1 MPSQKPA
8 NAGRYYWIDWLR
20 FGAAFVVLLSHA
32 RAMHFVEFAA
42 LDQAD
47 RNWITALAYALSRLG
62 LEAVVLF
69 FVLSGYLVGGRS
81 LQRWREGVFRPGPY
95 FLDRATR
102 IYVPLVPTLCLTAV
116 GMLACGQTP
125 SVTEFAVNLLG
136 LQGVAGDIGVFGGNA
151 PLWSLAYEIWFYLLW
166 ACVLQLCSNTV
177 TRTKLVA
184 ATVVLAGFF
193 VFTRLDVTYLF
204 CWLLGVVAH
213 QLGPIPSRGT
223 CVAVAVPVVVAGV
236 VMMQLNSASSSVD
249 VSAWRAAIP
258 SMAWSTLILAAGFG
272 LLVHCVG
279 AWEPAAGWARS
290 LDHWGTPLADFSY
303 TLYLTHFVALGFWT
317 HFYPVRAK
325 ALDAASLLTFG
336 VKVAALLGVAWILYL
351 CFERQTASVRG
362 WLRDRLPAPA

>member
-166 ACVLQLCSNTV
+166 ACVL
-177 TRTKLVA
+177 
-184 ATVVLAGFF
+184 
-193 VFTRLDVTYLF
+193 
-204 CWLLGVVAH
+204 
-213 QLGPIPSRGT
+213 
-223 CVAVAVPVVVAGV
+223 
-236 VMMQLNSASSSVD
+236 
-249 VSAWRAAIP
+249 
-258 SMAWSTLILAAGFG
+258 
-272 LLVHCVG
+272 
-279 AWEPAAGWARS
+279 
-290 LDHWGTPLADFSY
+290 
-303 TLYLTHFVALGFWT
+303 
-317 HFYPVRAK
+317 
-325 ALDAASLLTFG
+325 
-336 VKVAALLGVAWILYL
+336 
-351 CFERQTASVRG
+351 
-362 WLRDRLPAPA
+362 